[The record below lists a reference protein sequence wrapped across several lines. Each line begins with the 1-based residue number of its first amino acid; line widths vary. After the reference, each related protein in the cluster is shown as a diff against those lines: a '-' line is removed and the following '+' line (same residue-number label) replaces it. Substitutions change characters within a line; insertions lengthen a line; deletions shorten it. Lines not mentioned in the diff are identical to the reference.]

1 MKTAIA
7 ALLVGLVAVNAYNVE
22 VKHGDSIPIEVQ
34 MLRGQEL
41 VDYVNKQQ
49 TTFKTKLG
57 TYFSSYPDTIKKQ
70 LMGAKMVEIPEEY
83 RVFEMTHPEVLD
95 AAIPDSF
102 DSRAQWPNCPSISKI
117 RDQSSCGSCW
127 AVSAAET
134 ISDRICIASNGQT
147 QLSISADD
155 INACC
160 GMVCGNGCNGGYPIE
175 AWRHYVKKGYV
186 TGGSYQEK
194 TGCKPYPYPPCEHHV
209 NGTHY
214 KPCPSDMYPTDK
226 CERSC
231 QAGYALTYQQDL
243 HFGQSAYAVSKKA
256 TEIQK
261 EIMTHGPVEVA
272 FTVYEDFEHYT
283 GGVYVHTAGPSLG
296 GHAVKML
303 GWGVDNGTPYWLC
316 ANSWNE
322 DWGENGYFRIIRGVN
337 ECGIE
342 SGVVGGIPKL

>member
-1 MKTAIA
+1 MKAAVA
-7 ALLVGLVAVNAYNVE
+7 ALLVGLVAVNAYTVQVN
-22 VKHGDSIPIEVQ
+22 HADSIPVEVQ
-34 MLRGQEL
+34 KLSGKEL
-41 VDYVNKQQ
+41 VDYINKQK
-49 TTFKTKLG
+49 TTFNAKLG

-83 RVFEMTHPEVLD
+83 RVFEMTHPEVAD
-95 AAIPDSF
+95 SAIPDSF
-102 DSRAQWPNCPSISKI
+102 DSRAQWPTCTSISTI

-147 QLSISADD
+147 QVSISADD

-160 GMVCGNGCNGGYPIE
+160 GLLCGNGCNGGYPIE

-186 TGGSYQEK
+186 TGGSYTEK
-194 TGCKPYPYPPCEHHV
+194 SGCKPYPYAPCEHHV
-209 NGTHY
+209 NGSHY
-214 KPCPSDMYPTDK
+214 QPCPSSMYPTDK
-226 CERSC
+226 CEHSC
-231 QAGYALTYQQDL
+231 QAGYPLTYQQDL

-261 EIMTHGPVEVA
+261 EILTHGPVEVA
-272 FTVYEDFEHYT
+272 FTVYEDFEHYS
-283 GGVYVHTAGPSLG
+283 GGVYVHTAGSNLG

-322 DWGENGYFRIIRGVN
+322 DWGENGYFRILRGVN